1 VGHLGVLDDRG
12 VPKLSGDSLA
22 APGLWFIG
30 FTARPALIRF
40 VGKQSRRLAKKI
52 ANA

>member
-1 VGHLGVLDDRG
+1 VLDDRG
-12 VPKLSGDSLA
+12 VPKIRVNSPA

-30 FTARPALIRF
+30 FSARPALIRF
-40 VGKQSRRLAKKI
+40 VGKQSRQIAKKI